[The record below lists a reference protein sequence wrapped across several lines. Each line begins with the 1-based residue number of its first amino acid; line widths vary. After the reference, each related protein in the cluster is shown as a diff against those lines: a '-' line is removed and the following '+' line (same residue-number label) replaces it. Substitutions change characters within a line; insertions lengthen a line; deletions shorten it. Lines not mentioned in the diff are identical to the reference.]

1 MPDKA
6 NSPFCEANT
15 NLHGG
20 GVHPGWPAEEG
31 TNRTQVLSSPSQNIG
46 HQESKGSSCWYA
58 GEKGS
63 VEDREPWQPAGENVH
78 YSGYCRLAQGI
89 FTETKGTLFRAH
101 LGWAFTSKT
110 SSQDTLEK
118 LHIHFNDSPVH
129 SS

>member
-1 MPDKA
+1 MEEGFILAGQLRKVLTGLRFCLLPVRVSVTKKA
-6 NSPFCEANT
+6 K
-15 NLHGG
+15 
-20 GVHPGWPAEEG
+20 GVH
-31 TNRTQVLSSPSQNIG
+31 
-46 HQESKGSSCWYA
+46 A
-58 GEKGS
+58 GMEVRRGS